1 MDAPLPLTS
10 EQLLKIND
18 QMNKCV
24 CQILLSEGK
33 GTGFF
38 VSIPNKSTNI
48 QALITA
54 NHVINED
61 YLSKESTI
69 NLLLDN
75 GKEMKKIAIG
85 KNRKV
90 FTNRKYDIT
99 IIEIIESKDNIY
111 NFLEIDNNIFNNISI
126 FEKSSV
132 YLLFYSKD
140 NYSRVS
146 FGTIK
151 KIEDSTNRIIHNCF
165 SDFGST
171 GGPILSSSHSK
182 VIGIH
187 IGKMMNRDINLKR
200 GSFLNQVI
208 SEFLQNFNYS

>member
-1 MDAPLPLTS
+1 
-10 EQLLKIND
+10 
-18 QMNKCV
+18 MNKYI
-24 CQILLSEGK
+24 CQILLSNAK

-54 NHVINED
+54 NNVIDEE
-61 YLSKESTI
+61 YLNKESTI
-69 NLLLDN
+69 NLRLNN
-75 GKEMKKIAIG
+75 GKEMKITIEKD
-85 KNRKV
+85 RKV
-90 FTNRKYDIT
+90 FTNREYDIT
-99 IIEIIESKDNIY
+99 IIEIFESKDNIY
-111 NFLEIDNNIFNNISI
+111 NFLEIDQNIFNNISV

-146 FGTIK
+146 FGSIK
-151 KIEDSTNRIIHNCF
+151 KIEDSRNRIIHNCF

-187 IGKMMNRDINLKR
+187 FGKASNRDLNLKK
-200 GSFLNQVI
+200 GALLNRVI
-208 SEFLQNFNYS
+208 SEFLEKF

>member
-1 MDAPLPLTS
+1 MDEPLPLTS

-18 QMNKCV
+18 QMNKYI

-38 VSIPNKSTNI
+38 VSIPNKTTNI

-54 NHVINED
+54 NHVIDEE
-61 YLSKESTI
+61 YLNKESTI
-69 NLLLDN
+69 NLLLNN
-75 GKEMKKIAIG
+75 GKEMKKITIE
-85 KNRKV
+85 KDRKV
-90 FTNRKYDIT
+90 YTNREYDIT

-111 NFLEIDNNIFNNISI
+111 NFLEIDQNIFNNISV

-151 KIEDSTNRIIHNCF
+151 RIEDSKNRIIHNCF

-171 GGPILSSSHSK
+171 GGPILSSSNSK

-187 IGKMMNRDINLKR
+187 IAKMMNRNINLKI
-200 GSFLNQVI
+200 GTLLNLVI
-208 SEFLQNFNYS
+208 SEFLKKF